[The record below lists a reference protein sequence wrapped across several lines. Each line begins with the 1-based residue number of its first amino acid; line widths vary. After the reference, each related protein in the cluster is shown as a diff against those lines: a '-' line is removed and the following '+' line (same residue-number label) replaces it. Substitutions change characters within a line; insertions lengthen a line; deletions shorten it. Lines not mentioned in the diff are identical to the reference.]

1 MPVKTHHRLRLLL
14 PSLMLALQAQA
25 FYLPEVVYPDIAD
38 YARTSADFVPP
49 GWRLEHQVR
58 GRLDG
63 DERDDALLVL
73 RMEDPANLID
83 DPVSGRASFD
93 TNPRMLVAAV
103 ATEGGGWRRVM
114 VDHALVP
121 RPQSPMMMDFLGD
134 DAAGAVQIRANR
146 SWTLNLH
153 SWASAGSW
161 SSRDVSYTFRLEGD
175 CMRLIG
181 FDETDVHRASGDIH
195 RTSVNYLTGRAW
207 TQSGHIQEDES
218 GPQRWTRLASRDPVC
233 IQDIGHGL
241 SFRPALREPAR

>member
-1 MPVKTHHRLRLLL
+1 MFLKIRLRPRFLLSALLL
-14 PSLMLALQAQA
+14 TLQAQA
-25 FYLPEVVYPDIAD
+25 FDLPEVVYPAIAEH
-38 YARTSADFVPP
+38 ARTPADFVPP

-73 RMEDPANLID
+73 RMEDAGNLVD
-83 DPVSGRASFD
+83 DPVSGPASFD

-146 SWTLNLH
+146 TWTLNLH

-161 SSRDVSYTFRLEGD
+161 SSRDMSYTFRLEDD

-181 FDETDVHRASGDIH
+181 FDESDVHRASGDIN

-207 TQSGHIQEDES
+207 AQSGHIQEDES
-218 GPQRWTRLASRDPVC
+218 GPQRWTRLASREPVC
-233 IQDIGHGL
+233 IEDIGHGL
-241 SFRPALREPAR
+241 SFQPALLEPVP